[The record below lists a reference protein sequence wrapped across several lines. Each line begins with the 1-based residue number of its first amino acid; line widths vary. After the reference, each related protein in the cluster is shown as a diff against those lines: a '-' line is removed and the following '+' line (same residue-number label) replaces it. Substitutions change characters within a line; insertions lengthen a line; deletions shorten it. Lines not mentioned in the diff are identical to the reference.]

1 MRIFLSSTAHD
12 LSDLRAF
19 TVHILE
25 KSGHEVLFHESPT
38 FPARVGLHSHDQC
51 IEAIAESDLVIC
63 LIDKRYGGKY
73 AGARLA
79 TIPNQSFEILGVT
92 KAGRKKKYPIEI
104 LAKELSITWIE
115 LITAHDKGIPVVT
128 FARQRT
134 LDEKDTRRRNQFLS
148 SFVPAYAEKN
158 ELFDLLDWI
167 TKRKVN
173 NWIAPFISIVD
184 FEQKLVTWMKELEK
198 TIAAPKEEDI
208 EDAGAR
214 SRICVIVEGEIDRLF
229 VSFLVGELN
238 LAQQFVIIPTYGKY
252 NVLNN
257 FKTVV
262 AQYAKIFEHVIVLL
276 DSDAES
282 ETELEQN
289 RQQLNSIIEDSGAK
303 NITSFFAHPS
313 IEAWIAA
320 GLTGGEVQV
329 PEQTLVTKGVFVKY
343 FGKASINHVRN
354 LLAHRFS
361 YDRAMGTSS
370 DFHNFVEYLMSLR
383 NQDVG

>member
-19 TVHILE
+19 TVHLLE

-51 IEAIAESDLVIC
+51 IEAVAESDLVIC

-73 AGARLA
+73 AGARLP
-79 TIPNQSFEILGVT
+79 TIPDQAFEILGVT
-92 KAGRKKKYPIEI
+92 KTGKKKKYSIQV
-104 LAKELSITWIE
+104 LAKDLSITWIE
-115 LITAHDKGIPVVT
+115 LITAHGKGIPVVT

-134 LDEKDTRRRNQFLS
+134 LDEKETRRRNQFLS

-167 TKRKVN
+167 TKQKVN

-198 TIAAPKEEDI
+198 TIATPKEEDQ
-208 EDAGAR
+208 EDSGSK

-238 LAQQFVIIPTYGKY
+238 LTQQFVIIPTYGKY

-276 DSDAES
+276 DSDSES
-282 ETELEQN
+282 EPELEQN
-289 RQQLNSIIEDSGAK
+289 RQQLRSMISDSGAK

-320 GLTGGEVQV
+320 GLSGDEFQA
-329 PEQTLVTKGVFVKY
+329 PEQGLVTKNVFVKR
-343 FGKASINHVRN
+343 FGKVSVNHVRN
-354 LLAHRFS
+354 LLIHQFS
-361 YDRAMGTSS
+361 YDHAMKTSN
-370 DFHNFVEYLMSLR
+370 DFHNFVEYLMSLGR
-383 NQDVG
+383 QDVV

>member
-79 TIPNQSFEILGVT
+79 TIPDQVFDILGAT
-92 KAGRKKKYPIEI
+92 KSGKKKKYSIQI
-104 LAKELSITWIE
+104 LAKDLSITWIE
-115 LITAHDKGIPVVT
+115 LITAHGKGIPVVT

-134 LDEKDTRRRNQFLS
+134 LDEKETRRRNQFLS

-167 TKRKVN
+167 TKQKVN

-184 FEQKLVTWMKELEK
+184 FEQKLATWMKELEK
-198 TIAAPKEEDI
+198 TIATPKEEDH
-208 EDAGAR
+208 EDSKSK

-229 VSFLVGELN
+229 VSFLVGKLN
-238 LAQQFVIIPTYGKY
+238 LTQQFVIIPTYGKY

-282 ETELEQN
+282 EPELEQN
-289 RQQLNSIIEDSGAK
+289 RQQLRSIISDSGAK

-313 IEAWIAA
+313 IEAWISA
-320 GLTGGEVQV
+320 GLTEDESQTS
-329 PEQTLVTKGVFVKY
+329 EQRLVTKIVFAER
-343 FGKASINHVRN
+343 FGKASVNHVRN
-354 LLAHRFS
+354 LLVHQFS
-361 YDRAMGTSS
+361 YNHAMETSK
-370 DFHNFVEYLMSLR
+370 DFHNFVEYLMSLGH
-383 NQDVG
+383 QDVG